1 VALQEGKT
9 PLSLLESG
17 RHRHSRRKLLQVRSL
32 FTDSLPMRCQEQ
44 TGGTESPA
52 SEISAAMKTLANF
65 AHVATFTGSGMISQK
80 KMYLAFLYY
89 LLMHPTILPFA
100 YILLALL
107 INYLVR
113 KI

>member
-1 VALQEGKT
+1 
-9 PLSLLESG
+9 
-17 RHRHSRRKLLQVRSL
+17 
-32 FTDSLPMRCQEQ
+32 MRCQEQ